1 MDMSANTDIARLSY
15 SAYIDG
21 ERDALEHV
29 IAPDFHFWSP
39 QDEGID
45 RETYFAR
52 CWPPH
57 VDMRAFR
64 FVRLADLAEN
74 EVLVTYELTKT
85 DGRVFRNTE
94 VLTLRDGQIVLAEVY
109 FGWDVD

>member
-1 MDMSANTDIARLSY
+1 MSINTEIARLSY
-15 SAYIDG
+15 EAYTDG
-21 ERDALEHV
+21 DRDALERV

-45 RETYFAR
+45 RTTYFAR

-57 VDMRAFR
+57 TEMRNFR
-64 FVRLADLAEN
+64 FVRLTDLAED

-85 DGRVFRNTE
+85 DGSVFRNTE
-94 VLTLRDGQIVLAEVY
+94 ILTLRDGQIVLAEVY
-109 FGWDVD
+109 FGWDVNG